1 MKKVFILSNMYP
13 SRNHLSFGIF
23 VKNQVDVL
31 KEHNISVITGVNQN
45 PNTGKINVLK
55 KYVQW
60 TLNVLIK
67 GLRDAKHIGISHAHY
82 VFPTG
87 LLSLLLKITFGIPYV
102 VTAHGGDIDKMAKKN
117 KWIRKV
123 TLVILK
129 EAAHVIAV
137 GEELAETIKKDF
149 LIPHHK
155 VSVMSMGV
163 NRKVFKEGD
172 QEKARNDLNLPLE
185 PYIYLFV
192 GNLIKEKGVSEL
204 INAFQQLNEPNSLL
218 YIIGSKKSSQ
228 FVDQLYTEVEP
239 DFKDSIHFI
248 DPIPQNDLV
257 KWFQASNVFVLPSYI
272 EGFGLVALEA
282 LACKIPVIASRVGG
296 LAYLLRDGVGHFVKP
311 QDSEGL
317 YLEMQRA
324 LKTPREQYY
333 VDEAV
338 EKVLIRNDQEI
349 LTIKLIELYKNHS
362 KI

>member
-1 MKKVFILSNMYP
+1 MYP

-55 KYVQW
+55 KYVKW
-60 TLNVLIK
+60 TLDVLIK
-67 GLRDAKHIGISHAHY
+67 GLRDANHIGISHAHY

-87 LLSLLLKITFGIPYV
+87 LLSLILKKTFGIPYL

-117 KWIRKV
+117 KWIRK
-123 TLVILK
+123 LSFLILK

-137 GEELAETIKKDF
+137 GEQLAETIKKGF
-149 LIPHHK
+149 AIPEHK

-172 QEKARNDLNLPLE
+172 QEKARHDLNLPLE

-218 YIIGSKKSSQ
+218 YIIGSKKSSH
-228 FVDQLYTEVEP
+228 FVDQLYTEVKP
-239 DFKDSIHFI
+239 DFKNKISFI
-248 DPIPQNDLV
+248 DPIPQNELV

-296 LAYLLRDGVGHFVKP
+296 LAYLLTNGVGHFVKP
-311 QDSEGL
+311 QDSDGL
-317 YLEMQRA
+317 YLEMERA
-324 LKTPREQYY
+324 LNTSREKYY
-333 VDEAV
+333 DDVAV
-338 EKVLIRNDQEI
+338 EKVLNENDQEI
-349 LTIKLIELYKNHS
+349 LTIKLIELYKKHS

>member
-1 MKKVFILSNMYP
+1 MYP
-13 SRNHLSFGIF
+13 SKNHLSFGIF
-23 VKNQVDVL
+23 VKNQVETL
-31 KEHNISVITGVNQN
+31 KEKNISVLTGVNTVTSN
-45 PNTGKINVLK
+45 GKFNVLK
-55 KYVQW
+55 KYAKW
-60 TLNVLIK
+60 SIEVLIK
-67 GLRDAKHIGISHAHY
+67 ALKNSRTIEISHAHY

-87 LLSLLLKITFGIPYV
+87 LLSLLIKKAFGIPYI

-137 GEELAETIKKDF
+137 GEELAQTIKKDF
-149 LIPHHK
+149 AIPHHK

-163 NRKVFKEGD
+163 NRKVFKAGD
-172 QEKARNDLNLPLE
+172 QAKARNDLNIPLE

-204 INAFQQLNEPNSLL
+204 INAFQKLNEPNSLL

-239 DFKDSIHFI
+239 DFKNKIHFI
-248 DPIPQNDLV
+248 DPIPQNELV

-296 LAYLLRDGVGHFVKP
+296 LAYLLSDGVGHFVKP
-311 QDSEGL
+311 QDSEDL

-338 EKVLIRNDQEI
+338 EKVLIENDQEI
-349 LTIKLIELYKNHS
+349 LTIKLIELYKKHS